1 MKKLIAM
8 LLALVLV
15 MGLVACGNT
24 TAPETTPATT
34 EATEEAT
41 EELTEGTD
49 PVEDTIPVAA
59 EPNAATVVYNTI
71 WENVSEDQ
79 RFPVMGG
86 DFTAP
91 VDGAPGNYPIDG
103 EGLASDLFIPAE
115 EVAKVDAISCLRHAM
130 MANNFTGAVYHITN
144 ADDVAGF
151 AEAMYN
157 ALSNAQWICGMPE
170 KMIITVID
178 TEYVF
183 VAFGL
188 NDALA
193 PFETALTAAYPD
205 AENKYSEAIAR

>member
-1 MKKLIAM
+1 MKKVIALILAM
-8 LLALVLV
+8 VMVMSLA
-15 MGLVACGNT
+15 ACG
-24 TAPETTPATT
+24 AEKEP
-34 EATEEAT
+34 EATV
-41 EELTEGTD
+41 GTVPPMD
-49 PVEDTIPVAA
+49 VPASALEILEKVWAKYSDDEK
-59 EPNAATVVYNTI
+59 
-71 WENVSEDQ
+71 
-79 RFPVMGG
+79 FPVMGG
-86 DFTAP
+86 DALNM